1 MSSIDLSG
9 PLDEVFQES
18 NDGAK
23 FVLLGTEN
31 AAAPTPQARRK
42 IRRTTRGR
50 APKLWGTLGMADNS
64 APQWTGQVLFS
75 GEGNRKSIRTKSYN
89 VTCDEIALVKAGLPT
104 DPEVLERYISFE
116 NVDFPDF
123 PEEFTL
129 DEIPCMRLTL
139 MLSGDEGALVYYQF
153 TRPGSRRKNSQGDD
167 GSEIEYIQPQPTPAH
182 DCSKRDRLDYIIP
195 ILPPRKIEHA
205 RKVKPDA
212 SDRAAQNMQFKLKR
226 RSHRE
231 KFVVKILTFKR
242 PNSESQTI
250 LGRLG
255 YHLQGHSHQLLLW
268 DPESGEFKSRH
279 GSALDGGKKTL
290 FLVHGT
296 FSETKMAFNGLL
308 AGNNSWVKQRFG
320 TGRGQY
326 QQIIGFD
333 HPTLSEGPD
342 TTVDVFL
349 DSLPRGFHFQQPVD
363 LVSHS
368 RGGLVA
374 KWMALKGAAPIRKSA
389 FVSCANGV
397 GYFRAG
403 RFVTKLLSATKLMLK
418 GTGHPV
424 LAYLSGVAQ
433 HSGESLL
440 NLPGSLSMTPGSD
453 ALKAVAEVE
462 PPMPVT
468 YLPVIGDFGKKA
480 LRGRN
485 PFKRWGARGLDLLL
499 KPILGMRHDW
509 VVGTKKQY
517 IMPRSTL
524 PPGFKH
530 REFKK
535 HMLPARHSDYFYAAR
550 TEAQQVIA
558 RFLARN

>member
-1 MSSIDLSG
+1 
-9 PLDEVFQES
+9 
-18 NDGAK
+18 
-23 FVLLGTEN
+23 
-31 AAAPTPQARRK
+31 
-42 IRRTTRGR
+42 
-50 APKLWGTLGMADNS
+50 MADNS
-64 APQWTGQVLFS
+64 APQWTGQIWYS
-75 GEGNRKSIRTKSYN
+75 GKGNRRSLKKESYGA
-89 VTCDEIALVKAGLPT
+89 TCEEIDHIKAGLPASPT
-104 DPEVLERYISFE
+104 ILERYISFE
-116 NVDFPDF
+116 NVKFLNFPK
-123 PEEFTL
+123 EFKL

-139 MLSGDEGALVYYQF
+139 MLGGDEGALVYYQF
-153 TRPGSRRKNSQGDD
+153 APPGQRRENRQGDD
-167 GSEIEYIQPQPTPAH
+167 GSEIEYIQPQPTLTH
-182 DCSKRDRLDYIIP
+182 DCSNRDRLNYIIP
-195 ILPPRKIEHA
+195 ILPPQKIQHARKIES
-205 RKVKPDA
+205 DA
-212 SDRAAQNMQFKLKR
+212 SDRAAQNIPFKLSG

-242 PNSESQTI
+242 PNSDSDTV
-250 LGRLG
+250 LSRLG
-255 YHLQGHSHQLLLW
+255 YHLQGHSHRLLLW
-268 DPESGEFKSRH
+268 DPDSGEFASQH
-279 GSALDGGKKTL
+279 GSALDGAKKTL

-296 FSETKMAFNGLL
+296 FSETELAFKGLL
-308 AGNNSWVKQRFG
+308 TGNNSWVRQRFG

-374 KWMALKGAAPIRKSA
+374 KWLVLKSAVPVRKGA

-403 RFVTKLLSATKLMLK
+403 RFVTKLLSASKLMLK

-424 LAYLSGVAQ
+424 LSYITGIAQ
-433 HSGESLL
+433 HSAENLL
-440 NLPGSLSMTPGSD
+440 NLPGSLAMTPGSD
-453 ALKAVAEVE
+453 ALKAVAEVA

-468 YLPVIGDFGKKA
+468 YLPVVGDFGKKG

-509 VVGTKKQY
+509 VVGTKRQY
-517 IMPRSTL
+517 IMPRGTL
-524 PPGFKH
+524 PPGFKPK
-530 REFKK
+530 EFKK
-535 HMLPARHSDYFYAAR
+535 HMLTARHSDYFYAAR
-550 TEAQQVIA
+550 TDARQVIA
-558 RFLARN
+558 RFLARR